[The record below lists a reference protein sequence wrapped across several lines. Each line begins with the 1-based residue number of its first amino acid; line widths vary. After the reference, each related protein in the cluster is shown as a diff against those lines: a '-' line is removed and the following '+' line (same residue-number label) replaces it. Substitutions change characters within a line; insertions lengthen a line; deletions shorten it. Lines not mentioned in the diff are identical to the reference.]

1 MPEQNFKTLRKVE
14 LHVDGPT
21 TTMMVQKGCLSVLK
35 QDGLKLE
42 LCNLLKM

>member
-1 MPEQNFKTLRKVE
+1 MLSYARTLRKVE

-21 TTMMVQKGCLSVLK
+21 TTMMVQKVCLSVLK

-42 LCNLLKM
+42 LYNLLKM